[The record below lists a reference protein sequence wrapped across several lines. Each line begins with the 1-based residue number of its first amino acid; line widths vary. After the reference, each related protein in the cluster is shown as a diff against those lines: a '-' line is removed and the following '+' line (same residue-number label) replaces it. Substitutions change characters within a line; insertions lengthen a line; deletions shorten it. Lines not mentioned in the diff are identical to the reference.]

1 MTPALEAHYLYRFYH
16 VGDDETLA
24 LRGVSFSI
32 AAGETVAVTGPS
44 GSGKSTLINCLAG
57 LDDPDGGWVAIGGQ
71 RVTRPPPP
79 RQSPLRA
86 RHFSI
91 SFQSGKLEDPLT
103 LTKNMLCG

>member
-32 AAGETVAVTGPS
+32 AAGETVALTGPS

-71 RVTRPPPP
+71 RGNRPPPP
-79 RQSPLRA
+79 GPAPPPAAPAGRP
-86 RHFSI
+86 
-91 SFQSGKLEDPLT
+91 FQPGNPPHPP
-103 LTKNMLCG
+103 